1 MPKFNIT
8 TEEVWPHKVFYV
20 VTAKTL
26 EVAMERIRNGD
37 VEYYDQRIGDVTGD
51 VVVGVYAITQNGKP
65 MEVPEHLA
73 GVCDVSAQDDKDKI
87 KDS

>member
-1 MPKFNIT
+1 MPKFTIT

-26 EVAMERIRNGD
+26 EAAMSRIRNGD
-37 VEYYDQRIGDVTGD
+37 VAYYDQRTGDVTGD

-65 MEVPEHLA
+65 VEVPADLV
-73 GVCDVSAQDDKDKI
+73 GVCNFSVQDDKDKI
-87 KDS
+87 KQ